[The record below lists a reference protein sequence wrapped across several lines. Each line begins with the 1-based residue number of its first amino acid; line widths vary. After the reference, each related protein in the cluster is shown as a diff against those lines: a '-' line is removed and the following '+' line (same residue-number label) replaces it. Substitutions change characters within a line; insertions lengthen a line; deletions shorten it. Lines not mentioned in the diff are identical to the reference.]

1 MVVYKSHND
10 KSFSEACKRLR
21 EFGNGNRLTPWE
33 CIMPGK
39 IYHIPPL
46 LIYDRR
52 TFLCESVEN
61 DCEIRRIRGKMII
74 NGETNIENAVIFES
88 EISSK
93 FLIEVK
99 NWKND

>member
-10 KSFSEACKRLR
+10 KSYSEVCKRLR
-21 EFGNGNRLTPWE
+21 EFGNGNRLTPWD

>member
-99 NWKND
+99 NWKNG

>member
-21 EFGNGNRLTPWE
+21 EFGNGNRLTPWD

>member
-21 EFGNGNRLTPWE
+21 EFGSGNRLPPWD

>member
-21 EFGNGNRLTPWE
+21 EFGNGNRLTPWD

-39 IYHIPPL
+39 IDHIPPL

>member
-1 MVVYKSHND
+1 MVVYKDYND

-21 EFGNGNRLTPWE
+21 EFGNGNRLTPWD

-39 IYHIPPL
+39 TYHIPPL

-74 NGETNIENAVIFES
+74 NGKANIEDAIIFES

-99 NWKND
+99 NWKNG

>member
-21 EFGNGNRLTPWE
+21 EFGNGNRLTPWD

-74 NGETNIENAVIFES
+74 NGETL
-88 EISSK
+88 K
-93 FLIEVK
+93 ML
-99 NWKND
+99 

>member
-21 EFGNGNRLTPWE
+21 EFGNGNRLTPWD

-39 IYHIPPL
+39 LYHIPPL

>member
-1 MVVYKSHND
+1 MVVYTSHND

-21 EFGNGNRLTPWE
+21 EFGNGNRLTPWD

>member
-21 EFGNGNRLTPWE
+21 EFRNGNRLTPWD

>member
-21 EFGNGNRLTPWE
+21 EFGNGNRLTPWD

-74 NGETNIENAVIFES
+74 NGETNIEDAVIFES

-99 NWKND
+99 NWKNG

>member
-21 EFGNGNRLTPWE
+21 EFGNGNRLTPWD

-74 NGETNIENAVIFES
+74 NGETNIENALIFDS
-88 EISSK
+88 EISSE